1 MAELSGVWMDG
12 KRRIRTRAGALR
24 LASLAAAL
32 SAAMLSA
39 CAGSG
44 PLAGLGATGA
54 EGEPID
60 SPLGSYLAG
69 RFARSE
75 RDTAA
80 AAEFYEDALAED
92 PDNPALLQRTF
103 LAMLAEGRMERAI
116 ELAGRRAE
124 DEPRAV
130 ISEMVLAIED
140 IRTGRLASARERL
153 QQKEQGGFGS
163 LLRPLA
169 LAWIEAGLKHPDEA
183 LKALSEVE
191 DRNAFSAFRNFHQAL
206 IADFLGRGEIAE
218 AAYLEGREGGAG
230 VPTRVLIAHAS
241 FLSRSGRMEEA
252 AKLLDEQLERQ
263 PENSVLRY
271 ARRELAA
278 GRALKPLVSGVAE
291 GVAEAFLGAAGALA
305 QDRTADAARVYA
317 QLALHLRPRFDA
329 AQMLLGELLA
339 NDKRWDEAIEAFRR
353 VPAESPYSWE
363 ARIHIANALNK
374 QDKPDEAA
382 ALLRAM
388 SEERPDDASAL
399 VSLADMLRGR
409 ERYRMAADAYAS
421 ALERVGSLE
430 ERHWPLLYAR
440 GIALERSKEW
450 ERAEADFLNA
460 LKLKPD
466 QPLVLNYLGYSW
478 VEQGKNLDRARE
490 MIEKAVAQRPND
502 GYIIDSLGWVLFRMG
517 DYKGAVRHLERA
529 VELRPED
536 PTINEH
542 LGDAYWR
549 VGRRLEA
556 RFQWRHALAL
566 GPDKE
571 RTEQIAQKI
580 DNGLAL
586 EVSRGAS

>member
-1 MAELSGVWMDG
+1 MDVRG
-12 KRRIRTRAGALR
+12 GMRPRAGTTR
-24 LASLAAAL
+24 RASLAAAL
-32 SAAMLSA
+32 AAAVGFGASGLSA
-39 CAGSG
+39 CAGG
-44 PLAGLGATGA
+44 NELAGFGAA
-54 EGEPID
+54 ALEGEPVE

-69 RFARSE
+69 RFARSQ

-80 AAEFYEDALAED
+80 AAEFYEEALAED
-92 PDNPALLQRTF
+92 PDNQALLQRTF
-103 LAMLAEGRMERAI
+103 LAMLAEGRMERAV

-124 DEPRAV
+124 DEPPAV
-130 ISEMVLAIED
+130 ISGMVLAIED
-140 IRTGRLASARERL
+140 VREGRLERARERL
-153 QQKEQGGFGS
+153 EQEEQGGFGS

-169 LAWIEAGLKHPDEA
+169 VGWIEAGLGHPDKAVNA
-183 LKALSEVE
+183 LAEVE
-191 DRNAFSAFRNFHQAL
+191 DRNAFSVFRNFHLAL
-206 IADFLGRGEIAE
+206 INDFLGRAE
-218 AAYLEGREGGAG
+218 AADKAYRESRQGASGGA
-230 VPTRVLIAHAS
+230 PTRVLVAHAS
-241 FLSRSGRMEEA
+241 FLSRHGRGEEA
-252 AKLLDEQLERQ
+252 LKLIDEQLERQ
-263 PENSVLRY
+263 PENSVLLH
-271 ARRELAA
+271 ARRKLTTEGELP
-278 GRALKPLVSGVAE
+278 PLVDSVSE

-305 QDRTADAARVYA
+305 QDRTADASRVYA
-317 QLALHLRPRFDA
+317 QLALHLRPQFDA
-329 AQMLLGELLA
+329 AQMVLGELYA
-339 NDKRWDEAIEAFRR
+339 NDERWDAAIAAFRD
-353 VPAESPYSWE
+353 VPADSPYSWE
-363 ARIHIANALNK
+363 ARIQIANALNK

-388 SEERPDDASAL
+388 SEERPEDATAL
-399 VSLADMLRGR
+399 VSLADLLRGR
-409 ERYRMAADAYAS
+409 ERYRMAAEAYES
-421 ALERVGSLE
+421 ALERVGELE

-450 ERAEADFLNA
+450 ERAEADFLKA

-478 VEQGKNLDRARE
+478 VEQGKNLERARA

-517 DYKGAVRHLERA
+517 DYEAAVRQLERA

-580 DNGLAL
+580 DNGLSV
-586 EVSRGAS
+586 EEGRGAS

>member
-1 MAELSGVWMDG
+1 MDG
-12 KRRIRTRAGALR
+12 NRGIRTQAGAPR
-24 LASLAAAL
+24 LAWVAAAL
-32 SAAMLSA
+32 AVAIGVSA
-39 CAGSG
+39 CASSS
-44 PLAGLGATGA
+44 PLAGLGATDG
-54 EGEPID
+54 EGEAID

-69 RFARSE
+69 RFARAE

-80 AAEFYEDALAED
+80 AADFYEEALAAD

-103 LAMLAEGRMERAI
+103 LAMLAEGRMDRAV

-124 DEPRAV
+124 DEPPAV

-140 IRTGRLASARERL
+140 IRSGRLESARQRL
-153 QQKEQGGFGS
+153 EEKEQGGFGS

-169 LAWIEAGLKHPDEA
+169 LAWIEAGLKHPEEA
-183 LKALSEVE
+183 AQALSDVE
-191 DRNAFSAFRNFHQAL
+191 DRNAFSAFRNFHRAL
-206 IADFLGRGEIAE
+206 IADFLGQRDEAE
-218 AAYLEGREGGAG
+218 KASRESREGAAGA
-230 VPTRVLIAHAS
+230 PTRVLLAQAS
-241 FLSRSGRMEEA
+241 FLSRTGRADEA
-252 AKLLDEQLERQ
+252 AKLLDEQLEEQ
-263 PENSVLRY
+263 PENSVLRH

-278 GRALKPLVSGVAE
+278 GRTLKPLVGGVAE

-317 QLALHLRPRFDA
+317 QLALHLRPHFDA
-329 AQMLLGELLA
+329 AQILIGELLA
-339 NDKRWDEAIEAFRR
+339 NDKRWDDAIAAYRK
-353 VPAESPYSWE
+353 VPSESPYAWE
-363 ARIHIANALNK
+363 ARIQVANALNK
-374 QDKPDEAA
+374 EDKPDEAVG
-382 ALLRAM
+382 LLESM
-388 SEERPDDASAL
+388 SKERPDDASAL
-399 VSLADMLRGR
+399 VSLADLLRGR
-409 ERYRMAADAYAS
+409 ERYRLAADAYER

-450 ERAEADFLNA
+450 EQAEAAFLDA

-502 GYIIDSLGWVLFRMG
+502 GYIVDSLGWVLFRMG
-517 DYKGAVRHLERA
+517 DYKGAVRQLERA
-529 VELRPED
+529 VELKPED

-549 VGRRLEA
+549 VGRHLEA

-566 GPDKE
+566 GPDKD
-571 RTEQIAQKI
+571 RTDQIAQKI
-580 DNGLAL
+580 DNGLAR
-586 EVSRGAS
+586 EAPRGAS

>member
-1 MAELSGVWMDG
+1 MHGYGRIPTQPGAA
-12 KRRIRTRAGALR
+12 RRAS
-24 LASLAAAL
+24 LATALAAAL
-32 SAAMLSA
+32 AISA

-44 PLAGLGATGA
+44 EVASFGAGLP
-54 EGEPID
+54 EGEVVD

-80 AAEFYEDALAED
+80 AAEFYEDALADD
-92 PDNPALLQRTF
+92 PENPALLQRTF

-116 ELAGRRAE
+116 DLAGRRME

-140 IRTGRLASARERL
+140 IREGRLESARERL
-153 QQKEQGGFGS
+153 QQEGQGGFGS

-169 LAWIEAGLKHPDEA
+169 IGWLEAGLGKPDEA
-183 LKALSEVE
+183 VKALSEVE
-191 DRNAFSAFRNFHQAL
+191 DRNAFSAFRNFHLAL
-206 IADFLGRGEIAE
+206 ISDFVGREE
-218 AAYLEGREGGAG
+218 AAEKAYRESSGSGANA
-230 VPTRVLIAHAS
+230 PTRALAAYAS
-241 FLSRSGRMEEA
+241 FLSRTGRAEEA
-252 AKLLDEQLERQ
+252 AAALDEQLDRQ
-263 PENSVLRY
+263 PENSVLLH

-278 GRALKPLVSGVAE
+278 GRTLPPLVANPSE

-317 QLALHLRPRFDA
+317 QLALHLRPNFDA

-339 NDKRWDEAIEAFRR
+339 NDERWDAAIEAYRD
-353 VPAESPYSWE
+353 VPAKSPYSWD
-363 ARIHIANALNK
+363 ARIQIANALNK
-374 QDKPDEAA
+374 QEKPEEAA

-388 SEERPDDASAL
+388 SEERPSDASAL
-399 VSLADMLRGR
+399 VSLADLLRGR
-409 ERYRMAADAYAS
+409 ERYRMAAEAYER
-421 ALERVGSLE
+421 ALERVGDLQ

-450 ERAEADFLNA
+450 ERAESDFLNA

-478 VEQGKNLDRARE
+478 VEQGKNLERARE

-517 DYKGAVRHLERA
+517 DYEGAVRQLERA

-566 GPDKE
+566 GPDTE
-571 RTEQIAQKI
+571 RTGQIAQKI

-586 EVSRGAS
+586 EEPRGAS